1 MTLLAFKQLVTDIE
15 NIKVGAAVGI
25 SIYPR
30 PATSITMLLRTAEQ
44 AIYVAKGTD
53 NLLTVRECTMKK

>member
-1 MTLLAFKQLVTDIE
+1 MTLLAFKQLLTDIE

-30 PATSITMLLRTAEQ
+30 PATSITILLRTADQ
-44 AIYVAKGTD
+44 AMYAAKGTD